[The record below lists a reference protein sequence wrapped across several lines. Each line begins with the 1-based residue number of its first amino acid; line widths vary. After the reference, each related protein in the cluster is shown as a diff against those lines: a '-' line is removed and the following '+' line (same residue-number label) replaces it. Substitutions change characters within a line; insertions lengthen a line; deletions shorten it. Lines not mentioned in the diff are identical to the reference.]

1 MNRKNWILIA
11 LASLVALTYIFLKI
25 YATPEM
31 LMNDLMEG
39 TKEEFG
45 KMAEEFNQRASSDQ
59 ERIEEFYKRTD
70 IKLEHG
76 IEYIDSILEYDKALP
91 KSDKSHLNTIAGEA
105 LYDNG
110 FNKEALQR
118 FENPKFNSV
127 SPRLLA
133 DKAGSYSKLGDF
145 KTAISLLNQAANINH
160 SFKWHKGNVFEMSNE
175 LEKAKKE
182 YYELYQKDTT
192 HYKYCLER
200 INELESNDAE
210 LLENIIFRNRDTR
223 IYIYLE
229 SAKEDE
235 SAIDIG
241 KIKFEKK

>member
-11 LASLVALTYIFLKI
+11 LASLVALAYIFLKI

-31 LMNDLMEG
+31 LINDLMEG

-45 KMAEEFNQRASSDQ
+45 KMAEEFNQRASLDQ
-59 ERIEEFYKRTD
+59 ERLEEFYKRAD
-70 IKLEHG
+70 INLEHG
-76 IEYIDSILEYDKALP
+76 IDYIDSILEYHNKLR
-91 KSDKSHLNTIAGEA
+91 KSDRSHLNIIAGEA

-110 FNKEALQR
+110 FHKEALQR

-145 KTAISLLNQAANINH
+145 KTAISLLNQAVNINH

-182 YYELYQKDTT
+182 YFELYQKDTT

-200 INELESNDAE
+200 INELESDNPE
-210 LLENIIFRNRDTR
+210 LLENIIFRNRDSR

-229 SAKEDE
+229 SEKEGE
-235 SAIDIG
+235 SVMDIG
-241 KIKFEKK
+241 KIKFKKK